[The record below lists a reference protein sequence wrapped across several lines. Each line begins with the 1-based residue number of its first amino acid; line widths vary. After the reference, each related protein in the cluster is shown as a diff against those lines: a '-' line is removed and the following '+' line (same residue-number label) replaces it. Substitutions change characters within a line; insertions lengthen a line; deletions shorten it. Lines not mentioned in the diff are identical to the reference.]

1 MSTTNTLRPGADL
14 GVSGPFPRAPLSHPL
29 DRRWLHYAFLS
40 RQGGQA
46 IIANLSVLGASTGVV
61 SGEPGAACE
70 GDAAVRTS
78 PEPQRMAILLVHQEG
93 RGWSS
98 SQFNA
103 EQPSVPWSA
112 FRLPRP
118 RPHESP
124 GAEDG
129 FRVAGR
135 GGGPEVDLRLRRT
148 SRSCTS
154 QCAPFGDGEH
164 LRWQSEPGILATGT
178 LRWSRAG
185 AASGDGEQQT
195 DLIGYHERV
204 RGRWSWPALGG
215 WVFGFVNDPGGDPT
229 GPPPSAV
236 VFTLIQPTR
245 PSRPV
250 DAANGS
256 VMLWRDGRLVRHFPR
271 RSLRITVQDTLARD
285 QVVLVPPLAQMLGTA
300 PAAAVPRRLLIT
312 ARMGEDRLVMDFRA
326 RTAGRIAN
334 PSETSLNPFS
344 VHETLGECEVDAR
357 VSGRRTSFSAI
368 GIVEY
373 AGGASG
379 E

>member
-1 MSTTNTLRPGADL
+1 MSTIPTLWPETDF

-46 IIANLSVLGASTGVV
+46 VIANLSVLGASRGAV
-61 SGEPGAACE
+61 SGEPGAARE
-70 GDAAVRTS
+70 DEVALRTG
-78 PEPQRMAILLVHQEG
+78 PEPQRMAILLVHEEG

-103 EQPSVPWSA
+103 EQPSAPWSA

-118 RPHESP
+118 RPHGSP
-124 GAEDG
+124 GAQDG

-135 GGGPEVDLRLRRT
+135 GDGPVVDLHLRRT
-148 SRSCTS
+148 SRPCTS

-178 LRWSRAG
+178 LRWSRAEAG
-185 AASGDGEQQT
+185 GDDTERHT

-236 VFTLIQPTR
+236 VFTLIQPARTG
-245 PSRPV
+245 RPV

-256 VMLWRDGRLVRHFPR
+256 VMLWRDGRPVRHFPR

-285 QVVLVPPLAQMLGTA
+285 RVVLVPPLAGMLGTA

-312 ARMGEDRLVMDFRA
+312 ARMGEDRLVMDFHA

-357 VSGRRTSFSAI
+357 VSGRRTSFSAL
-368 GIVEY
+368 GIVEF